1 MTLEAESASPRTRD
15 SGIPRHVAIIMD
27 GNGRWAERQGL
38 PRLAGH
44 RAGTENIRRVLKA
57 SHEAGIEY
65 LTLYAFST
73 ENWGRPDD
81 EVSGIIEILGSVI
94 GEEVAALHK
103 QNVRIRHLGV
113 LGRLPAKLAKAIVQA
128 VEVTK
133 GNTGLNLCIAFD
145 YGGRAEIVDA
155 VRRLIAAGTPPDQID
170 EAAISASLYLADVPE
185 PDLIIRTAGEQRI
198 SNFLIWQAAYSEY
211 YSTDICWPDF
221 DATEVQRAIDEY
233 GQRQRRFGRLPTE
246 GAEAPEASR

>member
-1 MTLEAESASPRTRD
+1 
-15 SGIPRHVAIIMD
+15 MD

-57 SHEAGIEY
+57 FHEAGLEY

-81 EVSGIIEILGSVI
+81 EVTGIIEILGSVI
-94 GEEVAALHK
+94 GEEVVALNK

-113 LGRLPAKLAKAIVQA
+113 LGHLPIDLAKSITQA

-133 GNTGLNLCIAFD
+133 NNTGINLCIAFD
-145 YGGRAEIVDA
+145 YGGRAEVVNA
-155 VRRLIAAGTPPDQID
+155 VGRLLESGTPPGKID
-170 EAAISASLYLADVPE
+170 EAAISANLYLPDVPE
-185 PDLIIRTAGEQRI
+185 PDLVIRTAGEQRI

-211 YSTDICWPDF
+211 YSTDTCWPDF
-221 DATEVQRAIDEY
+221 DAIEIQQAIDEY
-233 GQRQRRFGRLPTE
+233 GRRQRRFGRLPTE
-246 GAEAPEASR
+246 D

>member
-1 MTLEAESASPRTRD
+1 MTIEAKSAAEPARRSE
-15 SGIPRHVAIIMD
+15 IPRHVAIIMD

-44 RAGTENIRRVLKA
+44 RAGTENIRRVLEA
-57 SHEAGIEY
+57 SHQAGIEY

-81 EVSGIIEILGSVI
+81 EVTGIIESLGSVI
-94 GEEVAALHK
+94 GEEVVALHK

-113 LGRLPAKLAKAIVQA
+113 LGRLPADLAKAIVQA

-133 GNTGLNLCIAFD
+133 KNTGLNLCIAFD

-155 VRRLIAAGTPPDQID
+155 VRRLLEAGTPADKID
-170 EAAISASLYLADVPE
+170 EAAISANLYLSDAPE

-198 SNFLIWQAAYSEY
+198 SNFLIWQGAYSEY
-211 YSTDICWPDF
+211 YSTDTCWPDF
-221 DATEVQRAIDEY
+221 DSIEIQQAIDEY
-233 GQRQRRFGRLPTE
+233 GQRQRRFGRLP
-246 GAEAPEASR
+246 AED

>member
-1 MTLEAESASPRTRD
+1 
-15 SGIPRHVAIIMD
+15 MD

-57 SHEAGIEY
+57 SHEAGLEY

-94 GEEVAALHK
+94 GEEVIALNK
-103 QNVRIRHLGV
+103 QNIRIRHLGV
-113 LGRLPAKLAKAIVQA
+113 LGRLSPGLAKAIVQA

-133 GNTGLNLCIAFD
+133 NNTGLNLCIAFD

-155 VRRLIAAGTPPDQID
+155 VNRLLEAGTPPYKID
-170 EAAISASLYLADVPE
+170 EAAISANLYLPGVPE

-198 SNFLIWQAAYSEY
+198 SNFLIWQSAYSEY
-211 YSTDICWPDF
+211 YSTKTCWPDI
-221 DATEVQRAIDEY
+221 DSVEIQQAINEY
-233 GQRQRRFGRLPTE
+233 SQRQRRFGRLP
-246 GAEAPEASR
+246 AED

>member
-1 MTLEAESASPRTRD
+1 MTLEAESTASPARD
-15 SGIPRHVAIIMD
+15 SSIPRHVAIIMD
-27 GNGRWAERQGL
+27 GNGRWAERQGF

-57 SHEAGIEY
+57 ANEAGVEY

-94 GEEVAALHK
+94 GEEVVALHK
-103 QNVRIRHLGV
+103 QNVRIRHLGI
-113 LGRLPAKLAKAIVQA
+113 LTRLPVELATAISQA

-133 GNTGLNLCIAFD
+133 GNTGLGLCIGFD

-155 VRRLIAAGTPPDQID
+155 VRRLIEAGTPLDQID
-170 EAAISASLYLADVPE
+170 EAAISANLYLTDVPE
-185 PDLIIRTAGEQRI
+185 PDLIVRTAGEQRI
-198 SNFLIWQAAYSEY
+198 SNFLIWQGAYSEY

-221 DATEVQRAIDEY
+221 DAAEVQRAVDEY
-233 GQRQRRFGRLPTE
+233 GQRKRRFGRLPTP
-246 GAEAPEASR
+246 APEAT